1 MLSRRD
7 TGYWEGM
14 ASGAAVLTTSYGSPD
29 REQIL
34 PSLAA
39 AQAQVYGSSS
49 VVSAA
54 VLTRMMLFSEARLQ
68 FQSVSDK
75 KLFGDQ
81 RLRVLEEPWP
91 DGHAGELLARMEQD
105 ASITGNCYIWD
116 AGDQLVRWRPDWV
129 TIISEIVQ
137 GPRGPYRRK
146 VGFHFEPPQAFRAQ
160 YGEPQ
165 TVPAAEVVHWA
176 PIPDPA
182 ATFRGESWM
191 ASVLRDVQAD
201 TGMTEYKTKYLSH
214 AATPNLLVKYA
225 QKLAPGT
232 VDSIRERIQA
242 RYGGVDNAFRTLVLD
257 QGADLTVIGN

>member
-91 DGHAGELLARMEQD
+91 DGHTGELLARMEQD
-105 ASITGNCYIWD
+105 ASIAGTAYIWD

-129 TIISEIVQ
+129 TIVSRVTA
-137 GPRGPYRRK
+137 GPRGAYREV
-146 VGFHFEPPQAFRAQ
+146 VGYHFEPPKGQQAQ
-160 YGEPQ
+160 YGRPQ
-165 TVPAAEVVHWA
+165 DAPVAEVVHW
-176 PIPDPA
+176 
-182 ATFRGESWM
+182 
-191 ASVLRDVQAD
+191 
-201 TGMTEYKTKYLSH
+201 
-214 AATPNLLVKYA
+214 
-225 QKLAPGT
+225 
-232 VDSIRERIQA
+232 
-242 RYGGVDNAFRTLVLD
+242 
-257 QGADLTVIGN
+257 